1 MEAAGKLN
9 YRFVVGESGI
19 NRIEQ
24 DWILRFAQKL
34 IIGAAEN
41 LNYRFCGRGKVEPI
55 SLQSGIIL
63 NETEY

>member
-24 DWILRFAQKL
+24 DWILRFAQNL

-41 LNYRFCGRGKVEPI
+41 LNYRFMKDR
-55 SLQSGIIL
+55 
-63 NETEY
+63 